1 MKSKFSAF
9 CLFLLSCLPLYATKV
24 DLLMH
29 NNMRLSGEFVSF
41 KKDGITIK
49 HPLFKKNITIL
60 TNKLK
65 GIYFTSPSTANL
77 QAKDKLFLANFYKD
91 IIPCTIKE
99 ITPTHVKF
107 DDFKG
112 KTHELEKKVV
122 AGIKLNAIKEQSIW
136 KEPLI
141 FDSSWLIP
149 GKSDKDYKYNARKNF
164 LSKLHPQINGD
175 KYVYNVSAGGP
186 ANQQLYAPVCKDV
199 GLNPNAFIFRT
210 HIKMTPTDGNGPA
223 FCFGGSLGA
232 DFRSYS
238 NVSNT
243 EERIF
248 LTIRKYSCVLMRQG
262 DKNLHHLGEIPIR
275 NEDISNG
282 IDIQLI
288 SSRNKQG
295 KNTYELIIAGYP
307 PLQIEDPLSTPLKG
321 GVFAFQMEANLPLMQ
336 ISKLQL
342 ASLSVNPESLNQS
355 ISDSTEVVLTN
366 EGDAIPGALTHYSA
380 NKQILHLSLQKDYPN
395 IPKELD
401 IPDKYIESIIFPP
414 ETNSSTHLETK
425 QPFTQNILLDNGSC
439 LQGEVIDISKNALE
453 LNHPQLGNLALP
465 LQNVIRID
473 YSDNPVISHP

>member
-1 MKSKFSAF
+1 MKSKFLSF
-9 CLFLLSCLPLYATKV
+9 CLFLLSSLPLYSNTKV

-65 GIYFTSPSTANL
+65 GIYFTSPGTANL
-77 QAKDKLFLANFYKD
+77 QAKDKLFLANKD

-99 ITPTHVKF
+99 ITPSHVKF

-149 GKSDKDYKYNARKNF
+149 GTSDKDYKYNARKKF

-175 KYVYNVSAGGP
+175 QYVYNISAGGP
-186 ANQQLYAPVCKDV
+186 SRQELYAPVSKDV

-210 HIKMTPTDGNGPA
+210 HIKMTPSDGNGPA
-223 FCFGGSLGA
+223 FCFGGKLGA

-238 NVSNT
+238 NLGNT

-262 DKNLHHLGEIPIR
+262 NKNIQLLGEIPMR
-275 NEDISNG
+275 HEDISNG

-295 KNTYELIIAGYP
+295 KNTYELIVAGYP
-307 PLQIEDPLSTPLKG
+307 PLLMEDPLSTPLKG

-355 ISDSTEVVLTN
+355 ITHSAEVVLTN
-366 EGDAIPGALTHYSA
+366 EGDAIPGTLTHYSA
-380 NKQILHLSLQKDYPN
+380 TNQILHLSLQKDYPN

-401 IPDKYIESIIFPP
+401 IPGKYIESIVFPP
-414 ETNSSTHLETK
+414 EKISSPHSENK
-425 QPFTQNILLDNGSC
+425 PSFAQNILLDNGSC
-439 LQGEVIDISKNALE
+439 LQGEVLGISKNVLE
-453 LNHPQLGNLALP
+453 LNHLQLGNLALP
-465 LQNVIRID
+465 LKNVVRID
-473 YSDNPVISHP
+473 YSDNPIISHP